1 MVRVGIVG
9 CGKIAD
15 QHVQAIRR
23 IPGSTVVAVCDREAL
38 MARQL
43 AERFGINDR
52 FEDLGAMLKES
63 SPDVVHLTTPPQSH
77 YPLARQCLEAGT
89 HVYVEKPFTVTAGE
103 AASLIDL
110 AERMRL
116 RITAGH
122 NYQFT
127 RDMLEMRRLVRDGYL
142 GSRPVHLESFWS
154 YDLGDLSYV
163 GPVLADPSHWV
174 RRLPGQL
181 FQNVISHGIARL
193 AEWLQDDVPDLVAWA
208 NQSPH
213 LAKVCPQGPMDELR
227 VMARDRAGTTAFFS
241 FSSQVKPGI
250 NQFRLLGDT
259 NSITVDGT
267 SGSVIRHRGKSHKSY
282 LTFLIPP
289 VEMAKAYLGNGT
301 RNAMDILR
309 WRLHHDSGMK
319 ELIERFHHS
328 IAQGSTPPIPYR
340 EILLTARLMDSIFA
354 QLRSTAVEAAPR
366 AEAYLGSSS

>member
-1 MVRVGIVG
+1 MVRVAIVG

-38 MARQL
+38 MAGQL
-43 AERFGINDR
+43 AERFGIKDR
-52 FEDLGAMLKES
+52 FQDMGAMLKES

-77 YPLARQCLEAGT
+77 HALARQCLEAGA

-103 AASLIDL
+103 TESLIDL
-110 AERMRL
+110 AERKRL
-116 RITAGH
+116 RVTAGH

-127 RDMLEMRRLVRDGYL
+127 PEMLEMRRLVRDGYL

-163 GPVLADPSHWV
+163 GPMLADPSHWV

-181 FQNVISHGIARL
+181 FHNVISHGIARL
-193 AEWLQDDVPDLVAWA
+193 AEWLLDDVRDLVAWA
-208 NQSPH
+208 DRSAQ
-213 LAKVCPQGPMDELR
+213 LAKICPQGPMDELR

-241 FSSQVKPGI
+241 FSTQMKPGI
-250 NQFRLLGDT
+250 NQFRLLGDA

-267 SGSVIRHRGKSHKSY
+267 SGSLIRHRGRSYKSY
-282 LTFLIPP
+282 LTFLMPQ
-289 VEMAKAYLGNGT
+289 VEMARAYLGNGT
-301 RNAMDILR
+301 RNVMDILR
-309 WRLHHDSGMK
+309 WRLHHDAGMK
-319 ELIERFHHS
+319 ALIERFHQS
-328 IAQGSTPPIPYR
+328 IVQGSPAPIPYR

-354 QLRSTAVEAAPR
+354 QLQSTTVGRAIVIEA
-366 AEAYLGSSS
+366 